1 MGRRG
6 GGFKRV
12 WQLWYV
18 ASCKVIS
25 NVNLLVYP
33 LAGNSRLG
41 GISDADGLTPTLSK
55 NLKLNLNF
63 FFKVCSSEMWV
74 QVQELW
80 ISGKS
85 GKSRKSYGAINL
97 AKYWSK
103 RMARL
108 KPNSIYE
115 FCQKKKKK
123 IINNPY
129 REPQSFPQ
137 CPLRSRQSQNLG
149 MQGLKMFAARPT
161 KTF

>member
-41 GISDADGLTPTLSK
+41 GISDGDGLTPTLSK

-103 RMARL
+103 RMVKAKLNIRIL
-108 KPNSIYE
+108 SKE
-115 FCQKKKKK
+115 EEK

-149 MQGLKMFAARPT
+149 MQGLKMFAARLT